1 MWDVATHAS
10 AKCLLEDIGYE
21 GASPSRSN
29 TFGFQAPSRAPRW
42 TRGGGLGTFQG
53 TAARARWRARSRAS
67 RAPLLGCFEPS
78 LGLPAR
84 SRIGEASRAP
94 RRHVTPRAPPPPIHP
109 SIRSPRASSPRHGDA
124 RYKISGSISGS
135 TGHGRPLGR
144 FFPDWKP
151 SARRF
156 RVFPAPRTLKRDETT
171 PSQHRARAR
180 DFFFFFLEILA
191 LGISCRRGLGLS

>member
-94 RRHVTPRAPPPPIHP
+94 RRHVTPRAPPPRSIHP
-109 SIRSPRASSPRHGDA
+109 SDPRARRLLATETRDIRSLGPS
-124 RYKISGSISGS
+124 
-135 TGHGRPLGR
+135 LGR
-144 FFPDWKP
+144 LGTGDRSGGFFQTGNPVH
-151 SARRF
+151 AGF
-156 RVFPAPRTLKRDETT
+156 EFF
-171 PSQHRARAR
+171 QHRER
-180 DFFFFFLEILA
+180 
-191 LGISCRRGLGLS
+191 